1 MVGRVTMI
9 LGYIQFH
16 LRVCLHVFLPQRK
29 NIDEIIPVYGVNHIS
44 RRLPQLGYQLIVV
57 ILLSLHLRG
66 GSPMLLRSYSYSSLE
81 FCGAKI
87 RII

>member
-57 ILLSLHLRG
+57 ILEISSRGVSALTQIVLS
-66 GSPMLLRSYSYSSLE
+66 
-81 FCGAKI
+81 
-87 RII
+87 